1 MKSLTQQIVQF
12 FKKIEKTLDE
22 AYKEP
27 KGWTEEEWR
36 KYLIEQEYFNNRQ
49 FQNFF

>member
-22 AYKEP
+22 AYKKP

-36 KYLIEQEYFNNRQ
+36 KYLKQEYFNSRQ